1 MTVLRDLY
9 YCEICKNL
17 VEIVQEGQPAL
28 VCCGQ
33 EMTLLEAKS
42 EDQGQEKHVP
52 VVEGSENG
60 IIVKVGSVDHPMEDK
75 HHIKFIEVMT
85 PSQVYRAELKP
96 GDKPVAEFPVSMEDV
111 TLVREF
117 CNIHMLWKA

>member
-1 MTVLRDLY
+1 MTALRDLY

-33 EMTLLEAKS
+33 EMTFLTAKS

-52 VVEGSENG
+52 LVEKTATG
-60 IIVKVGSVDHPMEDK
+60 IVVKVGSVEHPMEDK
-75 HHIKFIEVMT
+75 HHIKFIEVLT
-85 PSQVYRAELKP
+85 PTKVYRAELKA
-96 GDKPVAEFPVSMEDV
+96 GDKPIAEFPVEIGEV

-117 CNIHMLWKA
+117 CNLHMLWQA